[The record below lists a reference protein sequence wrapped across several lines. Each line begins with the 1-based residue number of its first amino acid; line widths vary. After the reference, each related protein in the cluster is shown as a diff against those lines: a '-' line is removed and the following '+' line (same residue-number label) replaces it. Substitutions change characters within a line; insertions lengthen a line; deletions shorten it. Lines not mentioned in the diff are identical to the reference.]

1 LIKQVIDVGHAHN
14 ISVSVCGEM
23 AGDPCASLLLLG
35 LGIDALSMTPRSL
48 PEVKQ
53 IIRKASFET
62 LQQVGKAVLDMDGG
76 KDVLA
81 YLHDVLGESLTDS
94 MIAEVSV

>member
-1 LIKQVIDVGHAHN
+1 
-14 ISVSVCGEM
+14 
-23 AGDPCASLLLLG
+23 GDPCSSLLLLG

-53 IIRKASFET
+53 LIRKTSFET
-62 LQQVGKAVLDMDGG
+62 LQQVGQAVLDMDGG
-76 KDVLA
+76 KEVLA
-81 YLHDVLGESLTDS
+81 YLHEVLGELLTDA